1 MRKMACVAR
10 QTFVAGILERFHATH
25 LLMSHSKLERFHATH
40 VADKQTMAVP
50 ERAAHLPYQSPRIHE
65 KTNLFLWILKRRVC
79 KTKIPPNNSLQT
91 LQSLSRA
98 FSQNLFYFSDNY
110 MRSSTTM
117 SMNLSSNMI

>member
-1 MRKMACVAR
+1 MRNMACVAR

-25 LLMSHSKLERFHATH
+25 
-40 VADKQTMAVP
+40 VADKKTMAVP
-50 ERAAHLPYQSPRIHE
+50 ERAAHLPYKSPRIHE

-79 KTKIPPNNSLQT
+79 KTIPPNDSIQT

-98 FSQNLFYFSDNY
+98 FSQDLFYFSDNY